1 MPRQTKRRR
10 MAGPQAGGCR
20 GGPHPSVLS
29 AFLRSGCPC
38 PRAPLS
44 PCLPILLSLRPIS
57 FLRQPILHNFGS
69 VSPLAATLMDPLAN
83 VANKTCAMAKS
94 FRCNTYRKHRGW
106 GRGAFLPSSN
116 FSHVSYHETQVLS
129 LHALAHSFAH
139 FCNLAEFNS
148 FLLKRFPTLCTKHGE
163 VGGTR
168 QPKPNNFGG
177 PALSVTIG
185 RLFVARCKP
194 ACPVGARTKGWFRGA

>member
-1 MPRQTKRRR
+1 VLYSAVYIEFDLRPLFSARRQRSD
-10 MAGPQAGGCR
+10 AV
-20 GGPHPSVLS
+20 SVVL
-29 AFLRSGCPC
+29 LPPC
-38 PRAPLS
+38 PAIPLS
-44 PCLPILLSLRPIS
+44 PDSLVPSPHLLSAAAHFAQFWQCKPLGC
-57 FLRQPILHNFGS
+57 NTYGS
-69 VSPLAATLMDPLAN
+69 PRKCCKQ
-83 VANKTCAMAKS
+83 KTCAMAKS